1 MRGLEA
7 PPKTDT
13 PTRMVAR
20 LLTLVILA
28 LAAGIAVYTAVTNQ
42 RADLT
47 EDIRPVTLELEDT
60 TVIDG
65 FRTNVRQ
72 DPGGDT
78 PVVILHDFDVTGGL
92 ILEDLSTNLGSDFHG
107 VRIDL
112 PGFGYSSRMPNEG
125 AHHTVAGLADLLA
138 PVLEER
144 FSEPVLIVG
153 VGLGGQ
159 VGAELAL
166 TYAHLVDGVVMVDVD
181 FWAEAGF
188 PESLQSLPW
197 VGKAATFTWETGGR
211 FAIDNWSPHCAEDGW
226 CPTGEQLSVRSVIVE
241 VERTTDS
248 LHAFR
253 RTHTAA
259 LAPSNLDHISAPMS
273 YVWSNDGEVPEDTID
288 RITDEIP
295 GLSVMES
302 STFQAHLEDPAT
314 VAAALAEVA
323 AAGG

>member
-13 PTRMVAR
+13 ATRLVAR
-20 LLTLVILA
+20 LITLVILA
-28 LAAGIAVYTAVTNQ
+28 LGAGIAVYTAVTNQ

-47 EDIRPVTLELEDT
+47 EDVRPVTLELDDT
-60 TVIDG
+60 TVTDG

-78 PVVILHDFDVTGGL
+78 PVVILHDFDVAGGL
-92 ILEDLSTNLGSDFHG
+92 ILEDLSTGLGSDFHG

-112 PGFGYSSRMPNEG
+112 PGFGYSSRMPTEG
-125 AHHTVAGLADLLA
+125 AHHTVAGMADRLAA
-138 PVLEER
+138 VLEER
-144 FSEPVLIVG
+144 FNEPVLIVG
-153 VGLGGQ
+153 IGLGGQ

-166 TYAHLVDGVVMVDVD
+166 TYAHLVDGLVMVDVD
-181 FWAEAGF
+181 FWAEAEF
-188 PESLQSLPW
+188 PQSLQSIPW

-211 FAIDNWSPHCAEDGW
+211 FALDSWSPHCADDGW
-226 CPTGEQLSVRSVIVE
+226 CPTREQVSVRSVIVE

-253 RTHTAA
+253 RTHSAA
-259 LAPSNLDHISAPMS
+259 LAPSNLDHISVPVA
-273 YVWSNDGEVPEDTID
+273 YVWSTEGQVPQDTID
-288 RITDEIP
+288 RITDEIS
-295 GLSVMES
+295 GLSVTES
-302 STFQAHLEDPAT
+302 STFQAHLEDPSTIAT
-314 VAAALAEVA
+314 ALAEVA

>member
-7 PPKTDT
+7 PPKTET
-13 PTRMVAR
+13 PSRLIAR
-20 LLTLVILA
+20 FLTLVIFA
-28 LAAGIAVYTAVTNQ
+28 AAAGIAVYTAVTNQ
-42 RADLT
+42 RADLV
-47 EDIRPVTLELEDT
+47 EDIRPVNLELEDT

-78 PVVILHDFDVTGGL
+78 PVVILHGLDVTGGL
-92 ILEDLSTNLGSDFHG
+92 ILEDLSNGLGSEFHG

-112 PGFGYSSRMPNEG
+112 PGFGYSSRMPTEG
-125 AHHTVAGLADLLA
+125 AHHTVAGMADRLA

-144 FSEPVLIVG
+144 FSGPVLIVG

-166 TYAHLVDGVVMVDVD
+166 TYAHLVDGLVMVDVD
-181 FWAEAGF
+181 FWADARF

-211 FAIDNWSPHCAEDGW
+211 FALDGWSPHCSAGGW
-226 CPTGEQLSVRSVIVE
+226 CPTGEQISIRSVIVE
-241 VERTTDS
+241 VESTTDS
-248 LHAFR
+248 FHAFR
-253 RTHTAA
+253 RTHSAS
-259 LAPSNLDHISAPMS
+259 LASSNLDHISVPMA
-273 YVWSNDGEVPEDTID
+273 YVWSTDGDVSEATID
-288 RITDEIP
+288 RIVEEIP
-295 GLSVMES
+295 GLTVLES

-314 VAAALAEVA
+314 VASALAQVA
-323 AAGG
+323 G

>member
-13 PTRMVAR
+13 PSKLVAR

-28 LAAGIAVYTAVTNQ
+28 AAAGIAVYTAVTNQ

-47 EDIRPVTLELEDT
+47 EDIRPVNLNLEDT

-65 FRTNVRQ
+65 LRTNVRQ
-72 DPGGDT
+72 DPGGET

-92 ILEDLSTNLGSDFHG
+92 ILEGLSTNLGSDFHG

-112 PGFGYSSRMPNEG
+112 PGFGYSSRMPADG
-125 AHHTVAGLADLLA
+125 THHTVAGMADLLA

-144 FSEPVLIVG
+144 FDEPVLIVG

-159 VGAELAL
+159 IGAELAL
-166 TYAHLVDGVVMVDVD
+166 TYAHLVDGLVMVDTD
-181 FWAEAGF
+181 FWADTGF
-188 PESLQSLPW
+188 PQSLQSIRWL
-197 VGKAATFTWETGGR
+197 GKAATFTWETGGR
-211 FAIDNWSPHCAEDGW
+211 FALAGWSPHCDAGGW
-226 CPTGEQLSVRSVIVE
+226 CPTREQVSIRSVIVE
-241 VERTTDS
+241 LERTTDS

-259 LAPSNLDHISAPMS
+259 LAPSNFDQISVPMA
-273 YVWSNDGEVPEDTID
+273 YVWSTEGQVPQSTID
-288 RITDEIP
+288 QLADEIP

-302 STFQAHLEDPAT
+302 ATFQAHLEDAPTIAT
-314 VAAALAEVA
+314 ALAEVA